1 MINSLTNTINISRN
15 IKHYRK
21 LKGLTQKELGIKIH
35 KSEISIRKYES
46 GKGNI
51 PMSTFFDIARSFD
64 VNIVDLLQDEEGTVS
79 GSEKE
84 IYEDLKE
91 FDISYS
97 DNVSESN
104 YLQQYIKTLGY
115 EIDGDES
122 EGYLVINAPDGTY
135 EVTEKKL
142 EELETTTKAFVLF
155 RLQEILKSSRKI
167 GK

>member
-21 LKGLTQKELGIKIH
+21 LNGLTQKELGVKIH

-142 EELETTTKAFVLF
+142 EELETTAKAFVLF

>member
-1 MINSLTNTINISRN
+1 MINSLTNTINISKN

-21 LKGLTQKELGIKIH
+21 LKGLTQKELGVKIH

-51 PMSTFFDIARSFD
+51 PMSTFFDIARSFE
-64 VNIVDLLQDEEGTVS
+64 VNIVNLLQDEDGIVS
-79 GSEKE
+79 GIEKE

-104 YLQQYIKTLGY
+104 YLEQYIKTLGY

-122 EGYLVINAPDGTY
+122 EGYLVINAPNGTY
-135 EVTEKKL
+135 EISEKNI

-155 RLQEILKSSRKI
+155 KLQEIIKSSRKI